1 MKLAIATIA
10 SLFASAAAVEISS
23 VPADSKL
30 GMNLLSK
37 ARRAEQNA
45 EDGEADVTWISGY
58 ALKFQGCHH
67 ISQWN
72 AEAEGD
78 EDVRIETKRLAR
90 FRLCPVESCSSSSGA
105 GCSGKYGDYI
115 VDMDTF
121 LQTYVQTKQE
131 ELEEKCESKK
141 YYCGCEGSDDEQ
153 ACLQTCFTNAGADY
167 YDCIEEE
174 EEQNAYGYNNLN
186 ANGEVKLNYMDYMEC
201 AQYQGANGNNNGG
214 DGAEYFVGPYC
225 SDQGGKIVLGL
236 FTDDTCTEFA
246 DEYGGRVT
254 FQTIAGGNLPY
265 SSTSI
270 VDTSCY
276 SCEDGDAEANGN
288 NAYGYQAKE
297 PKESCTM
304 MYENAGKCESKLT
317 NELGYNNINE
327 NACTYM
333 EGIKI
338 TRSNGIIIAG
348 AATGNK
354 VASAFIGIFTTSFV
368 LLGAYV
374 YYLKQKLERGSVNLS
389 D

>member
-37 ARRAEQNA
+37 ARRAEQ
-45 EDGEADVTWISGY
+45 DGEAEADMTWISGY

-72 AEAEGD
+72 AEADGD

-90 FRLCPVESCSSSSGA
+90 FRLCPIESCSSSSGA

-121 LQTYVQTKQE
+121 LQTYVETKQE

-141 YYCGCEGSDDEQ
+141 YYCGCDGADDEE
-153 ACLQTCFTNAGADY
+153 ACLQNCFTNAGADY

-186 ANGEVKLNYMDYMEC
+186 ANGEVKLNYANYLEC

-214 DGAEYFVGPYC
+214 DGNAYYVGPYC

-246 DEYGGRVT
+246 DEY
-254 FQTIAGGNLPY
+254 
-265 SSTSI
+265 
-270 VDTSCY
+270 
-276 SCEDGDAEANGN
+276 
-288 NAYGYQAKE
+288 
-297 PKESCTM
+297 
-304 MYENAGKCESKLT
+304 
-317 NELGYNNINE
+317 
-327 NACTYM
+327 
-333 EGIKI
+333 
-338 TRSNGIIIAG
+338 
-348 AATGNK
+348 AA
-354 VASAFIGIFTTSFV
+354 
-368 LLGAYV
+368 
-374 YYLKQKLERGSVNLS
+374 
-389 D
+389 